1 MYISENIIVKAI
13 KTDKNELIPLWDER
27 LTFQTSEDCGDY
39 VRLKN
44 DYKKYFDFIEVVYSL
59 KDKSLSLG
67 IEIEI
72 YPEIKHLEFKIG
84 QEVYFEKTHRK
95 IIKSKIKDIIYE
107 DFDLTI
113 KKGKNL
119 DNYYTQKFKNM
130 DIKTNDIYCIKNWKP
145 TYLLDT
151 DDKVDYDYKLYHIL
165 EN

>member
-1 MYISENIIVKAI
+1 
-13 KTDKNELIPLWDER
+13 
-27 LTFQTSEDCGDY
+27 
-39 VRLKN
+39 
-44 DYKKYFDFIEVVYSL
+44 
-59 KDKSLSLG
+59 
-67 IEIEI
+67 
-72 YPEIKHLEFKIG
+72 
-84 QEVYFEKTHRK
+84 
-95 IIKSKIKDIIYE
+95 
-107 DFDLTI
+107 LTI